1 MPSIGISSI
10 GKCPKNYSTYYKP
23 FKCMT
28 VSSLRAGEIFFVIF
42 DEDKVY
48 FTERLDLESRIRR
61 FFILNNKLIAITDYQ
76 GVIVGELNELNNKN
90 YE

>member
-1 MPSIGISSI
+1 
-10 GKCPKNYSTYYKP
+10 
-23 FKCMT
+23 MT